1 MKTIV
6 KDYEAFALDGKFD
19 GFCIEILTD
28 EETTEIYLYHKQCGI
43 KSLMFEL
50 YNKDIENTW
59 HLRNIIANSIEEHI
73 AMYTEEF
80 MDYYYY
86 ES

>member
-1 MKTIV
+1 MKNIV

-59 HLRNIIANSIEEHI
+59 HLRNIIANNIEEHI

-80 MDYYYY
+80 MD
-86 ES
+86 EAI

>member
-1 MKTIV
+1 MKFIV
-6 KDYEAFALDGKFD
+6 KEYEAVALDGKFD

-59 HLRNIIANSIEEHI
+59 HLRNIIANNIEEHI

-80 MDYYYY
+80 MD
-86 ES
+86 EAI

>member
-1 MKTIV
+1 MKSIV

-43 KSLMFEL
+43 KSLMFGL
-50 YNKDIENTW
+50 CNKDIKDLW
-59 HLRNIIANSIEEHI
+59 HLRNIIANSIEEYI
-73 AMYTEEF
+73 AIYAAEF
-80 MDYYYY
+80 MD
-86 ES
+86 EAI